1 MSDYNGAT
9 HLINKMEELLSTK
22 KLSTTAAV
30 RLLLESQLHNIKAR
44 HDMAAQIESLRLET
58 HREIELL
65 KAKTQLEIQMLQ
77 STSIG
82 LKAYTYPKQALAV
95 VILLISFLVSDIRQ
109 PVINWIAENIKILFS
124 LL

>member
-1 MSDYNGAT
+1 MADYNGSS
-9 HLINKMEELLSTK
+9 HLIHKMEELLSTK

-44 HDMAAQIESLRLET
+44 HDMAAQIEALRLET
-58 HREIELL
+58 HKEIEAL
-65 KAKTQLEIQMLQ
+65 KAKTQVDIQLLQ

-82 LKAYTYPKQALAV
+82 LKAYTHPKQAFALI
-95 VILLISFLVSDIRQ
+95 ILIFSFLVSDVRQ
-109 PVINWIAENIKILFS
+109 PVINWITENIKILFS